1 MCDDHVVGHSA
12 QDRTLLEQIVMA
24 RPTFPASVLRVA
36 DVVTGNPELV
46 SQVGIN
52 RLAELAETSVG
63 TVNRFCRAVGVDGYT
78 ALRLALAAEVG
89 HTAADPD
96 ADPSAEIEPTASAEE
111 TIAVIAA
118 SSANAIRR
126 TAGLLDTGALD
137 ALAEAVDTAGQV
149 QLFAFGGSAHIAK
162 YLADQFIGIGIV
174 TLTSP
179 DVTVAAGRAVTLGP
193 GDVAIAI
200 SHSGTARHA
209 LDLLTIARRQGA
221 LTAGITSSAHA
232 PLAQAAD
239 LTVVTTSRSST
250 ARYRGTAGRH
260 AQLFVTDVLYVRVSQ
275 RRSEN
280 AVRLLDLAGRAT
292 TPYQTASARRR
303 RQGNRGRRG

>member
-1 MCDDHVVGHSA
+1 VGHSA
-12 QDRTLLEQIVMA
+12 QERTLLEQIVMA

-52 RLAELAETSVG
+52 RLAELAQTSVG

-89 HTAADPD
+89 HTAAADPD
-96 ADPSAEIEPTASAEE
+96 ADLTAEIEPTASAEE

-137 ALAEAVDTAGQV
+137 ALAEAVDTARQV

-162 YLADQFIGIGIV
+162 YLADQFIGIGIA

-179 DVTVAAGRAVTLGP
+179 DVTVAAGYAVTLGP

-303 RQGNRGRRG
+303 RQATRGRRG